1 MEIKDIN
8 VDQLR
13 ADNPALLEQIR
24 QSAIDAER
32 QRIKDITD
40 LTMSGYE
47 QMAEEAKRNGTS
59 AMDFQRQVV
68 KAQRE
73 AAEAAKQQGA
83 NYLAARQADTKPA
96 EQVASGATEDNDGK
110 TEDEEIKSL
119 QDEVKGY
126 AAVMKSSNETMY

>member
-1 MEIKDIN
+1 MDIKDIN

-32 QRIKDITD
+32 QRIEDITA
-40 LTMSGYE
+40 LTMNGFE

-59 AMDFQRQVV
+59 AADFQRQVV
-68 KAQRE
+68 KAQRD

-83 NYLAARQADTKPA
+83 NYLAARQADTKAA
-96 EQVASGATEDNDGK
+96 EQVAGGATEDNDGK
-110 TEDEEIKSL
+110 TEAEEIKSL
-119 QDEVKGY
+119 QEEVKGF
-126 AAVMKSSNETMY
+126 AATMQSGNETMY